1 MVNNTHAIAAIA
13 QAGVA
18 LPYGGMTQFNDTS
31 SLLAFLKTRKSA
43 SAKAMSGPGPSDA
56 ELRQLLALATRVP
69 DHGKLTPWRFI
80 TFTGEA
86 RAKIGERF
94 AARWKVLHPEHG
106 DEILAFMRGF
116 MMRAPTVVAV
126 VSKAAAHPK
135 IPVWE
140 QQMSAGAVCMNILLA
155 ATALGIGCQWNTDW
169 VAYDAGIASVMG
181 LQPHEKVA
189 GIMYFGTSTVELE
202 DRPRPDAMSL
212 VTRWQAS

>member
-1 MVNNTHAIAAIA
+1 
-13 QAGVA
+13 
-18 LPYGGMTQFNDTS
+18 MTQFNDTS

-80 TFTGEA
+80 TFTGEG
-86 RAKIGERF
+86 RAKIGEQF

-140 QQMSAGAVCMNILLA
+140 QQMSAAAVCFNLELA
-155 ATALGIGCQWNTDW
+155 AQAHGFDATWLTDW
-169 VAYDAGIASVMG
+169 VAYDTEAKAAMSIGAEE
-181 LQPHEKVA
+181 QVA
-189 GIMYFGTSTVELE
+189 GFIFIGTASAPLE
-202 DRPRPDAMSL
+202 DRPRPDVDTL
-212 VTRWQAS
+212 VTAWSA